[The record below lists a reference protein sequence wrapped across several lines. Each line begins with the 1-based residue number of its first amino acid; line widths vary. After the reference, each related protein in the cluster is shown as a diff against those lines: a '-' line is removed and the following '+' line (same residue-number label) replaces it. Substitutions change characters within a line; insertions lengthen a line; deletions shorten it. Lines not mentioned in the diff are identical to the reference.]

1 MPATLASSLTPA
13 DDAEILL
20 QAEGIVR
27 DFCGW
32 VIAPPTVIT
41 CTIESRGGD
50 LVLPSSFVTAVTS
63 VSFEGAELTG
73 WRLTEAG
80 VLTGYCFPCG
90 PVAVEFT
97 HGYALDAIPPTVTR
111 VVQSVAQR
119 IKGRS
124 SAGGLKTKQAGP
136 FAESYG
142 AELEDAEKADLGP
155 YCQTLV

>member
-1 MPATLASSLTPA
+1 MTAVLATSILPA

-32 VIAPPTVIT
+32 VIAPPTTMTVK
-41 CTIESRGGD
+41 IESRGGD
-50 LVLPSSFVTAVTS
+50 LVLPSSFVTSVES
-63 VSFEGAELTG
+63 VSFEGTDLTG
-73 WRLTEAG
+73 WRLTDAG
-80 VLTGYCFPCG
+80 ILTDYCFPCG
-90 PVAVEFT
+90 EILVEFT
-97 HGYALDAIPPTVTR
+97 HGYAADAVPPAVTR

-124 SAGGLKTKQAGP
+124 GVGGLKSKQAGP

-142 AELEDAEKADLGP
+142 AELEDAEKAELGP